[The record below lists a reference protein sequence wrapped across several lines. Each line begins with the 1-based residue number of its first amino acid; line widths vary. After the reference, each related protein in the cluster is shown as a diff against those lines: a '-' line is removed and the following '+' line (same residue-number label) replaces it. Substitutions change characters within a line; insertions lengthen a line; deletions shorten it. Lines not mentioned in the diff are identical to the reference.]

1 MYKIYK
7 MINIEIFEN
16 IEKLL
21 EKQKEL
27 ERIVEQIK
35 QNRFDKNKTFLQNI
49 SSSFKFENIEEFEII
64 RNSINDIVK
73 IRLENVRE
81 ELNLYKIIKIDE

>member
-1 MYKIYK
+1 